1 MESPPSPPS
10 DSPAEGGEIAALRLR
25 CAQAEAANKA
35 LTEKN
40 TALTEENKALKGEV
54 AALKPTACL
63 EQGGAFPKRPRVSV
77 RAAAATRALRPTPDV
92 PIKALFDVC
101 CAGNILAY
109 RSLRLCARVCKDW
122 RARAE
127 SAANLLT
134 VLDMSKTFAD
144 LGDVQAALQA
154 TAGRRLVALDLS
166 RTSGLADTA
175 ERAGELAALIKPTAP
190 TLKSFALSKADV
202 ADAAFPALLQVIGT
216 CSKLEHLDL
225 HGNRKLLGSMGNSEL
240 GTAPSALSAL
250 TCLRILDLGGTTI
263 APHALGVALQ
273 RTSALQCLRLKRVR
287 LTSSPS
293 KAFEQGLSRQASLSE
308 LDFRRS
314 CADAPVLRSIW
325 RALSCMPYMRRLL
338 LCLPFNLPAGD
349 TQFDNLMR
357 KALCDMPFLEHLQID
372 DMMES
377 SWAAIAGSARGGSG
391 WPCLTFLGLEAQP
404 DTPLTDAACQ
414 PIAHVLACTPSLRS
428 LTLRSGLD
436 ASSRF
441 SAAGGIALWS
451 ALGQLS
457 QLETLELGACE
468 IGAECTEALG
478 EAVANMSSLQN
489 LFVKF
494 KNLNGKAQ
502 HSFKMR
508 IPRNVQI
515 VDLE

>member
-10 DSPAEGGEIAALRLR
+10 DSPMEGGEIAALRLR

-134 VLDMSKTFAD
+134 VLDMSKTFPG

-225 HGNRKLLGSMGNSEL
+225 RRSSGEL
-240 GTAPSALSAL
+240 GAALSALSAL
-250 TCLRILDLGGTTI
+250 TCLRVLDLGGTTI

-273 RTSALQCLRLKRVR
+273 RTSALQCLRLKRAR

-308 LDFRRS
+308 LDFREGR
-314 CADAPVLRSIW
+314 ADAPVLRSIW
-325 RALSCMPYMRRLL
+325 RALSCMPYMRRLRL
-338 LCLPFNLPAGD
+338 RLPINLPAGD
-349 TQFDNLMR
+349 TQFDDLMR
-357 KALCDMPFLEHLQID
+357 KALCDMPFLEHLEID
-372 DMMES
+372 YMMES